1 MKFLICFLLI
11 SISLSASPQQQE
23 DKGTGKKVHSFPL
36 IIRGLGS
43 SFQQFDGLNSRIAN
57 LTQYEKL
64 RNDAAVISLGW
75 LKEKHRFISIAGI
88 TAGSTMSCHQDKKSS
103 SIRYLGFNADLGYNL
118 FKSEKIMLYPLAGL
132 GFQQYQAIF
141 YKDNSGVNFDDVLQ
155 STALQNSISSVKV
168 NNAFFVYR
176 LGFGVTVKFP
186 KCPSGSIGI
195 QAGYTGSFKK
205 NNWRS
210 NESQVLNNAPDDKIS
225 QFHVSL
231 IFINK
236 PWMMK

>member
-88 TAGSTMSCHQDKKSS
+88 TAGSTMSGHQDKKSS

-141 YKDNSGVNFDDVLQ
+141 YKDNSGVNFDDVL